1 VEITEFVPVES
12 IDPVYFDKTYYLSP
26 DKGANKPYGLL
37 IEAMKE
43 SKLAAVG
50 RWATRGKA
58 YIVLIR
64 PINDVL
70 TMQQLHFAADVRPST
85 EVEIAKTEVKPQ
97 EMKLAKMLIE
107 QQTSERFDPTAY
119 TDEHRGRIQ
128 AEIQKKVE
136 GQEIS
141 VTEIEPES
149 SGKVIDLMEALRAS
163 LERTES
169 AKESAAKLGPRKEA
183 KRVEQPAK
191 TARKASRR

>member
-1 VEITEFVPVES
+1 
-12 IDPVYFDKTYYLSP
+12 
-26 DKGANKPYGLL
+26 
-37 IEAMKE
+37 MKE
-43 SKLAAVG
+43 AKLAAVG

-85 EVEIAKTEVKPQ
+85 EVEIPKTEIKPQ
-97 EMKLAKMLIE
+97 EMKLAKQLIE
-107 QQTSERFDPTAY
+107 QQTSARFDPNAY

-149 SGKVIDLMEALRAS
+149 SGKVID
-163 LERTES
+163 
-169 AKESAAKLGPRKEA
+169 
-183 KRVEQPAK
+183 
-191 TARKASRR
+191 